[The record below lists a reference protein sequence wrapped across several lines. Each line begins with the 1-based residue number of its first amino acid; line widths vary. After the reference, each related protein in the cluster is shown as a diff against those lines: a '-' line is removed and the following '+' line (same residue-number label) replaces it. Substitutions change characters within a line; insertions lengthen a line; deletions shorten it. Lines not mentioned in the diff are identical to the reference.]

1 MAQTNSSTITQSE
14 NLFKL
19 IRSFES
25 FEKYLARAVS
35 MRVVSYCTSPQM
47 LLELFKQ
54 YELKELEVIVGEK
67 TDFREEIS
75 SLNVAKQLEQLKRDG
90 KLRIYLA
97 PDRDLHSKLYII
109 ETTDNGTIIL
119 NGSPNFTKTAWSG
132 HYQINCID
140 EFFVDQDS
148 DRYQAALDTYY
159 QHREYCN
166 DDPFLEDLTEKLEAS
181 DEPDNDVI
189 DQWLAVNEESDT
201 NEVRQF
207 HEEVTQQLGD
217 MGSKIEATETIRE
230 SLQEYEDRTKDRMKD
245 DFRNFDIT
253 LTDTT
258 FQTNLGEY
266 GRAISATYDIPK
278 MWVSNDEVHLITPNG
293 RYISLTEPLPEP
305 EHVRDGLHNIHA
317 YLQTIDTYAQSDDT
331 TAAQAHFYEALL
343 YFFWTPF
350 INQYAS
356 AFRAGQVG
364 GVEKSLPFL
373 YIHGEPNSG
382 KGTFLE
388 FALRLISDNTVT
400 KPIDGAKIS
409 SSTPDA
415 AREPMTAFPIAL
427 DDVEREKFNRLGGLR
442 NYWEEWNGHLFPAII
457 MTSNENKPKDWFMK
471 RAKMVHFKLMFPTI
485 TEAWLE
491 TQAIIERENDLFK
504 WFSYC
509 FLKKQI
515 NITDLKDTHTDRDD
529 LLAPVRETFKDLYDY
544 CGETPPAYFPE
555 RPAEWEYDIGRAR
568 WQKGYENNY
577 FSITRQND
585 RIVASFDDTFAGYE
599 IDNRFK
605 QNLPQHIRANRSG
618 SDIWITSDS
627 EFEEWFGVNILESDQ
642 DLITRLQS
650 WITT

>member
-1 MAQTNSSTITQSE
+1 MAQINNPTKTQSE

-25 FEKYLARAVS
+25 FEKYLACAVS

-54 YELKELEVIVGEK
+54 YELNKLEVIVGEK
-67 TDFREEIS
+67 TDFREEIT
-75 SLNVAKQLEQLKRDG
+75 SLSVAKQLEQLKRDR

-109 ETTDNGTIIL
+109 ETADDDTIIL

-140 EFFVDQDS
+140 EFVVDKGS
-148 DRYQAALDTYY
+148 DRYQAALDTYH

-166 DDPFLEDLTEKLEAS
+166 DEPFLQDLTEKLEAS

-207 HEEVTQQLGD
+207 HEEVTQHLGD
-217 MGSKIEATETIRE
+217 MGSEIEATETIRE
-230 SLQEYEDRTKDRMKD
+230 SLQEYEDRTKDKMKD

-258 FQTNLGEY
+258 FQTSLGEY

-278 MWVSNDEVHLITPNG
+278 MWVSNNEVHLITPNG
-293 RYISLTEPLPEP
+293 RYISLTEPLPDP
-305 EHVRDGLHNIHA
+305 ELVREGLHNIHA
-317 YLQTIDTYAQSDDT
+317 YLQTIDNHAQSDDT

-356 AFRAGQVG
+356 AFRAGQIG

-415 AREPMTAFPIAL
+415 AREPMTAFPVAL

-457 MTSNENKPKDWFMK
+457 MTSNENKPKDWYMK

-491 TQAIIERENDLFK
+491 TQEIIETENDLFK
-504 WFSYC
+504 WFSHR
-509 FLKKQI
+509 FLEKQI

-529 LLAPVRETFKDLYDY
+529 LLAPVRETFKELYDY
-544 CGETPPAYFPE
+544 CGENPPDYFPK
-555 RPAEWEYDIGRAR
+555 RPAEWEYDIGRTR
-568 WQKGYENNY
+568 WQKGYENDY
-577 FSITRQND
+577 FTITRQND
-585 RIVASFDDTFAGYE
+585 QIVASFDDTFAGYE

-627 EFEEWFGVNILESDQ
+627 EFEEWFGVNATETDQ
-642 DLITRLQS
+642 NLITRLQS